1 MRAII
6 VADGERP
13 TRAALDAAWPGWAT
27 DAGLVVAADGG
38 AATARALGLP
48 IDVLVGDADS
58 IAHGDVELLAA
69 SGAAVEVA
77 AVDKDET
84 DTELAIL
91 AAVRRGA
98 TAVTVL
104 GALGGPRLDHA
115 LANLELLV
123 HPGLGG
129 RPIELLDDRSRVR
142 ALRAPGLGGAPAT
155 LDLGGP
161 VGDLVSLIPL
171 ADGVTGVT
179 TAGLRYPLADEALP
193 LGPARG
199 ISNVRVSPDA
209 RVTIRTGIVLVVE
222 TTGSPPLRHD
232 TGEDR

>member
-6 VADGERP
+6 VADGDRP
-13 TRAALDAAWPGWAT
+13 TREALDGSWPGWDA

-38 AATARALGLP
+38 AATARSLGLR

-58 IAHGDVELLAA
+58 IEPAEMERLAA
-69 SGAAVEVA
+69 NGTALEDA

-91 AAVRRGA
+91 AALRRGA
-98 TAVTVL
+98 SAITVL

-123 HPGLGG
+123 HPGLAGC
-129 RPIELLDDRSRVR
+129 PIELLDGRTRVR
-142 ALRAPGLGGAPAT
+142 ALRAPVPGGLPAT
-155 LDLGGP
+155 LDLAGA

-179 TAGLRYPLADEALP
+179 TAGLRYPLADEPLP

-199 ISNVRVSPDA
+199 ISNVRTAPDA
-209 RVTIRTGIVLVVE
+209 RVTVRKGVLLVVE
-222 TTGSPPLRHD
+222 TTGATPSTHD
-232 TGEDR
+232 SGGAR